1 MFNTLLKFTFLQYNL
16 VLYFS
21 WSISIIYLK
30 SGKWLRMVCS
40 TGLNLRYDLL
50 QELFSYISIFIN
62 SKTLCIPCQTLNST
76 IAGTRGKKNRAGV
89 GAIDGNLDWDAEASP
104 RKTSALHMDAIGSMI
119 VGINV
124 VIFVLDVVRI
134 VLGKP

>member
-30 SGKWLRMVCS
+30 SRKWLWMVCS
-40 TGLNLRYDLL
+40 SGLNLRYDLL

-62 SKTLCIPCQTLNST
+62 SKTLCIPCQTLN
-76 IAGTRGKKNRAGV
+76 IGNIPKINKH
-89 GAIDGNLDWDAEASP
+89 AIVVILQM
-104 RKTSALHMDAIGSMI
+104 RKTITTLSPVTSPSAI
-119 VGINV
+119 
-124 VIFVLDVVRI
+124 
-134 VLGKP
+134 